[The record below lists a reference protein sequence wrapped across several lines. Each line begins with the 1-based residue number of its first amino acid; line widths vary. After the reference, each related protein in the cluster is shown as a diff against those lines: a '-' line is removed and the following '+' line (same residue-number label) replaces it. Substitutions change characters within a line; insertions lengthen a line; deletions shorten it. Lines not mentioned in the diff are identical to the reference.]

1 MLFYVFKTSSNG
13 LLVWHTGIAYDLI
26 DSGSDD
32 IVDFAPF
39 RESRVL

>member
-1 MLFYVFKTSSNG
+1 MLFYEFQSSSNG
-13 LLVWHTGIAYDLI
+13 LLFWHTGIAHELI

-39 RESRVL
+39 RELPVL